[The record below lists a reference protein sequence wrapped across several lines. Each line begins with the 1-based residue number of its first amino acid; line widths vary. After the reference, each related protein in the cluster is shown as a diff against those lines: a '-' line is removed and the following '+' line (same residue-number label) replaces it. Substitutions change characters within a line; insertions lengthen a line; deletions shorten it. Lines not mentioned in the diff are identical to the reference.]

1 MLFVVFN
8 NKVMQKLAI
17 IALKYLEP
25 EWQETQDCLSKVNYP
40 VFYADRDGVGNMSRA
55 FNEAFDKYVKGKF
68 EYVWFVTNITFAPD
82 VPDKLLEALETG
94 WGCAIHPVMNTSDHL
109 HLRSDGSNK
118 AREVPFIEFTAP
130 LIRCHVF
137 DKFHLCEQTPYYYMD
152 LIISHQ
158 INMDGG
164 MVTVHNGAEVHHTYL
179 RNKAKKHPISIIREQ
194 LRNYHTPLSKAYMVK
209 TYGEDWQSKLW
220 PK

>member
-1 MLFVVFN
+1 
-8 NKVMQKLAI
+8 MQKLAI

-82 VPDKLLEALETG
+82 VPDKLLNAMETYFID
-94 WGCAIHPVMNTSDHL
+94 AIHPCMRTSDHL
-109 HLRSDGSNK
+109 HLRSDGSK
-118 AREVPFIEFTAP
+118 SAKEVPFVEFTAP
-130 LIRCHVF
+130 MFGCNVF
-137 DKFHLCEQTPYYYMD
+137 DEYHLCEQTPYYYMD

-158 INMDGG
+158 IKGNGG
-164 MVTVHNGAEVHHTYL
+164 FLCVHNGAEVHHTYL
-179 RNKAKKHPISIIREQ
+179 RNKANKHPISIIRER

>member
-1 MLFVVFN
+1 MGE
-8 NKVMQKLAI
+8 VMQKLAI

-82 VPDKLLEALETG
+82 VPDSLLSTLQMANEFKLKFIA
-94 WGCAIHPVMNTSDHL
+94 CHPGMNSSDHVT
-109 HLRSDGSNK
+109 HWVDGSDIIK
-118 AREVPFIEFTAP
+118 TVPFVELTAP
-130 LIRCHVF
+130 MYNCRLF
-137 DKFHLCEQTPYYYMD
+137 EEYMFCEHTWYYYMD
-152 LIISHQ
+152 LIIGYHARQ
-158 INMDGG
+158 DGYELL
-164 MVTVHNGAEVHHTYL
+164 VDTSVEVNHTYL
-179 RNKAKKHPISIIREQ
+179 RKQVKKHPISIIREQ
-194 LRNYHTPLSKAYMVK
+194 LRNHQTPLSKAYMVK

>member
-1 MLFVVFN
+1 
-8 NKVMQKLAI
+8 MQKLAI

-82 VPDKLLEALETG
+82 VPDKLLKEMQSNFID
-94 WGCAIHPVMNTSDHL
+94 AIHPCMGNSDHL
-109 HLRSDGSNK
+109 HLRSNGMGAATS
-118 AREVPFIEFTAP
+118 VPFIELTAP
-130 LIRCHVF
+130 MF
-137 DKFHLCEQTPYYYMD
+137 DCEAFAYFKLCEETPYYYMD
-152 LIISHQ
+152 LIISKQ
-158 INMDGG
+158 IKDAGG
-164 MVTVHNGAEVHHTYL
+164 LLCVHNGAEVHHTYL
-179 RNKAKKHPISIIREQ
+179 RNKVKKHPISIIREQ

>member
-1 MLFVVFN
+1 
-8 NKVMQKLAI
+8 MQKLAI

-68 EYVWFVTNITFAPD
+68 EYVWFVTNITFTLE
-82 VPDKLLEALETG
+82 VPDKLLAAMENY
-94 WGCAIHPVMNTSDHL
+94 CINAIHPAMSTSDHL
-109 HLRSDGSNK
+109 HLRSDCTDSV
-118 AREVPFIEFTAP
+118 RIVPFIELTAP
-130 LIRCHVF
+130 MFRSINF
-137 DKFHLCEQTPYYYMD
+137 YISKLCEETPYYYMD
-152 LIISHQ
+152 LIISYQ
-158 INMDGG
+158 IKECGG
-164 MVTVHNGAEVHHTYL
+164 QLAVHNGAEVHHTYL

-209 TYGEDWQSKLW
+209 TYGEDWQAKLW
-220 PK
+220 PR

>member
-82 VPDKLLEALETG
+82 VPDKLLDALEN
-94 WGCAIHPVMNTSDHL
+94 CCINAIHPAMSTSDHL
-109 HLRSDGSNK
+109 HLRSDCTDSV
-118 AREVPFIEFTAP
+118 RIVPFIELTAP
-130 LIRCHVF
+130 MFSTYVLG
-137 DKFHLCEQTPYYYMD
+137 KFPLCEATPYYYMD
-152 LIISHQ
+152 LIISKQ
-158 INMDGG
+158 INDTDGF
-164 MVTVHNGAEVHHTYL
+164 VAVHNGAEVHHTYL
-179 RNKAKKHPISIIREQ
+179 RNKANKHPISIIRER
-194 LRNYHTPLSKAYMVK
+194 LRNYHTPLSKAYMVN
-209 TYGEDWQSKLW
+209 TYGEDWQTKLW